1 MDWNTHEEDVWFEFE
16 GSQPEQL
23 ESGRYYRGTVDG
35 FADFGVFVDIG
46 DHVTGLLH
54 QSELDT
60 RLESLDWNHGDEVFV
75 QVKGIRDNGDIDLG
89 WSIRQAP
96 EEFRGHRV
104 HDPHADDDEDDH
116 DDHGDGDGGHDPEVR
131 SVPRE
136 STPSE
141 PTDGDDGDA
150 ETDAAGHDAAATD
163 GTGPE
168 SGHEHEH
175 ESGSESGSESENEHE
190 SEDED
195 TDEGANTDTNTN
207 ADANVSDD
215 GRTGAP
221 EERTPV
227 DELGDRVGDVV
238 LLEGIVVEARQTS
251 GPTIFEVRDGT
262 GSVECAAFEAAG
274 VRAYPDVEVDDA
286 VALVGEVERR
296 HGELQIETE
305 SLERLDGEEEAA
317 VQDRL
322 AEAIREAARAPELD
336 PPVEDDSLD
345 GLLDQAR
352 EVATAI
358 RAAVMAGKPVVVRH
372 SPTVDGYVAG
382 VAIERATLPL
392 VREEHPAADA
402 EYHLFERRPLEDR
415 VYDMDAATDD
425 VTDMLER
432 RERHGESLPL
442 VVAVDAGATE
452 ESTVGYGL
460 LDVYGVD
467 HAVVAGEPLDAP
479 VRETVTTAAAP
490 DRKADLPTAALATT
504 VARGVGPDAADD
516 LGHLPA
522 LPHWGGAP
530 ESYRA
535 AAAEA
540 GYDADRLR
548 TLREA
553 VAFGAYFQSY
563 EDKREIFADL
573 LFDSERGERFA
584 AHLSEEFRDRLDE
597 ELAAA
602 ERNLR
607 VDGVDGVDFAVLD
620 TEAFTHRFDFPPTD
634 LLLDE
639 IHRSGVDGDD
649 VLVGFGEDT
658 LRLRSDDP
666 VDLRAVAADAAE
678 RAPEAGVDAVGGRDG
693 HVEYLLGE
701 RDAALDAVEA
711 AVADHLAA
719 SEAAD
724 D

>member
-23 ESGRYYRGTVDG
+23 EPGRYYRGTVDG

-60 RLESLDWNHGDEVFV
+60 RLESLDWNPGDGVFV

-116 DDHGDGDGGHDPEVR
+116 NDHSDGDGGGGHDPEVR

-141 PTDGDDGDA
+141 STDGDDGDA

-163 GTGPE
+163 E
-168 SGHEHEH
+168 S
-175 ESGSESGSESENEHE
+175 ESESESGSEHE
-190 SEDED
+190 SEDEN
-195 TDEGANTDTNTN
+195 TDESASANEG
-207 ADANVSDD
+207 ADASEDE
-215 GRTGAP
+215 RTGAP

-251 GPTIFEVRDGT
+251 GPTIFEVRDET
-262 GSVECAAFEAAG
+262 GPVECAAFEAAG

-296 HGELQIETE
+296 HGELQVETE

-358 RAAVMAGKPVVVRH
+358 RAAVIAGKPVVVRH
-372 SPTVDGYVAG
+372 SQTVDGYVAG

-442 VVAVDAGATE
+442 VVVVDAGATE

-460 LDVYGVD
+460 LDVYDVD

-479 VRETVTTAAAP
+479 VRETVTTAATP
-490 DRKADLPTAALATT
+490 DREADLPTAALATT
-504 VARGVGPDAADD
+504 VAHGVDPDAADD

-649 VLVGFGEDT
+649 VVVGFGEDT

-666 VDLRAVAADAAE
+666 VDLRAVAAAAAE
-678 RAPEAGVDAVGGRDG
+678 RAPEAGIDAVGGRDG